1 MDKDNSGILLSTKEP
16 QGKGANKSLLK
27 NNTGN
32 KNEIKK
38 GAY

>member
-1 MDKDNSGILLSTKEP
+1 MDKDNSGNKRATRQRSK
-16 QGKGANKSLLK
+16 KSLLK